1 MPPLAARVWE
11 YAVPRVA
18 PGSGAAVVMLR
29 VGLLDVIV
37 RLNAL
42 YALFLAASVTC
53 TVKLN
58 EPVAVGVPE
67 RVPLAAFSEMLAG
80 RAPAVTAQ
88 VYGAVPPVA
97 ASVCEYEL
105 PATPPGSAV
114 PVVMLKGSAL
124 GAIVMAN
131 CLLAVAWLVSA
142 TCTLKVNGP
151 VAERLPDR
159 TPVEAFSESP
169 DGSVPDETD
178 HI

>member
-1 MPPLAARVWE
+1 MVMVRV
-11 YAVPRVA
+11 R
-18 PGSGAAVVMLR
+18 
-29 VGLLDVIV
+29 LLEVIV

-42 YALFLAASVTC
+42 DALFLAVSVTC

-58 EPVAVGVPE
+58 EPAAVGVPE
-67 RVPLAAFSEMLAG
+67 RVPLAASSEMPAG

-105 PATPPGSAV
+105 PAAPGSVV
-114 PVVMLKGSAL
+114 PVVMLKGAAL

-131 CLLAVAWLVSA
+131 CLLAVAWLESA
-142 TCTLKVNGP
+142 TCTVKVSVP
-151 VAERLPDR
+151 VVERLPDR

-178 HI
+178 HV